1 MLDAYLEGENNE
13 IPVRRSRAR
22 VARVVYVAE
31 TDEQAYKDMENVDL
45 GIPLTGGRLDQY
57 IPEGGSR
64 QDVTMVNLMK
74 SGDFFG
80 GSPDTVYEG
89 LKNFYDQVG
98 GFGTL
103 LIVAGRNW
111 GTWEQRQRSWT
122 LFMEEVAPRLAKLDA
137 DA

>member
-1 MLDAYLEGENNE
+1 MLFRSA
-13 IPVRRSRAR
+13 RRSRAR

-31 TDEQAYKDMENVDL
+31 SDEQAYKDLKNVDL
-45 GIPLTGGRLDQY
+45 GIPLSGGRLDHY
-57 IPEGGSR
+57 IPKGGSR
-64 QDVTMVNLMK
+64 ADLSMLSLVK

-80 GSPDTVYEG
+80 DSPETVYQG
-89 LKNFYDQVG
+89 LKNFYEEVG

-122 LFMEEVAPRLAKLDA
+122 LFMEEVAPRLAALDA